1 MEKDLHFLTLAN
13 ASRRIKKNEY
23 NKCIKNGI
31 EMVEVKIG
39 YDGIVFANSKK
50 GQVFNLTT
58 RDIYLALAAKVPVNS
73 EGVQLQD
80 NPYQTWKDVN
90 SLLPNIKIEV
100 LGPPPT
106 SGTRDAFVEIVMEKG
121 AESFPFLKTLKA
133 SSKARKNEFKIIS
146 HTIREDG
153 AFIETGENDN
163 LIVQKL
169 VNNPEALG
177 IFGFSFLDQNS
188 DKLRGANVN
197 GIAPELEKI
206 MAGDYAISRSLYFYI
221 KKNHIRMKP
230 SIAKFAQEFTS
241 EDAMGQY
248 GYLMEKGLIPLPE
261 DEYKTVNEN
270 TKNLVKLE
278 LEYSP

>member
-1 MEKDLHFLTLAN
+1 M
-13 ASRRIKKNEY
+13 I
-23 NKCIKNGI
+23 
-31 EMVEVKIG
+31 
-39 YDGIVFANSKK
+39 
-50 GQVFNLTT
+50 
-58 RDIYLALAAKVPVNS
+58 
-73 EGVQLQD
+73 
-80 NPYQTWKDVN
+80 
-90 SLLPNIKIEV
+90 LP
-100 LGPPPT
+100 
-106 SGTRDAFVEIVMEKG
+106 
-121 AESFPFLKTLKA
+121 
-133 SSKARKNEFKIIS
+133 KNEFKIIS

-270 TKNLVKLE
+270 TKNIYNSAIQFCYFLQGKMTFQKAAKFDTQAFVNLF
-278 LEYSP
+278 